1 MKIETAIKKAYLD
14 LKDKNIKSALLD
26 SEILMSKAI
35 KEDRSDVLLNS
46 DRILSNQDYENF
58 RELISNRLKFK
69 PIAYLTGKKSFWKH
83 EFEINDKVLIPRPD
97 TELIIEEVL
106 KIYKDKENVKF
117 LEVGVGSGC
126 IILSILK
133 EKKSFLGKG
142 VDLSKDCINI
152 CKLNAIKLG
161 VQNRLK
167 LFKTDI
173 DNFSSGKYDL
183 IISNPPYVKKLDL
196 NKLDKDVINYEPK
209 LAIDG
214 GLDGLS
220 KIRKIIKKSSE
231 LIKLNGKL
239 VIEIAYDQKK
249 MVKDILRNNGFF
261 INKVVKDLSKND
273 RCIIST
279 KIKLDNGNIQK

>member
-1 MKIETAIKKAYLD
+1 MKIETAIKEGYLD
-14 LKDKNIKSALLD
+14 LKNKNIKSALLD

-35 KEDRSDVLLNS
+35 KENRSNVLLNP

-58 RELISNRLKFK
+58 RELISNRLQFK

-97 TELIIEEVL
+97 TEIIIEEIL
-106 KIYKDKENVKF
+106 QIYKNKQNIKF
-117 LEVGVGSGC
+117 LEIGVGSGC

-133 EKKSFLGKG
+133 ERKSFLGNG
-142 VDLSKDCINI
+142 VDLSKDCISI

-173 DNFSSGKYDL
+173 DNFSLGKYDL
-183 IISNPPYVKKLDL
+183 IISNPPYIKKLDL
-196 NKLDKDVINYEPK
+196 KKLDKDVINYEPK
-209 LAIDG
+209 LALDG

-220 KIRKIIKKSSE
+220 KIRKVINKSSE

-239 VIEIAYDQKK
+239 VIEIAYDQKE

-261 INKVVKDLSKND
+261 INKVVKDLGKND

-279 KIKLDNGNIQK
+279 KI

>member
-239 VIEIAYDQKK
+239 ILEIGFNQKK
-249 MVKDILRNNGFF
+249 EVKKILINKGFY
-261 INKVVKDLSKND
+261 INKVLKDYANND

-279 KIKLDNGNIQK
+279 KL

>member
-1 MKIETAIKKAYLD
+1 MKIETAIKEAYLD
-14 LKDKNIKSALLD
+14 LKSKNIKSALLD

-35 KEDRSDVLLNS
+35 KENRSNVLLNPN
-46 DRILSNQDYENF
+46 RILSNQDYENF
-58 RELISNRLKFK
+58 RELISNRLQFK

-97 TELIIEEVL
+97 TEIIIEEIL
-106 KIYKDKENVKF
+106 QIYKNKKNIKF

-126 IILSILK
+126 IILSILN
-133 EKKSFLGKG
+133 ERKSFLGNG
-142 VDLSKDCINI
+142 VDLSKDCISI

-173 DNFSSGKYDL
+173 DNFSIGKYDL
-183 IISNPPYVKKLDL
+183 IISNPPYIKKLDL
-196 NKLDKDVINYEPK
+196 KKLDKDVINYEPK
-209 LAIDG
+209 LALDG

-220 KIRKIIKKSSE
+220 IIRKVINKSSE

-239 VIEIAYDQKK
+239 IIEIAHDQKE
-249 MVKDILRNNGFF
+249 MVIDILRNNGFF

-279 KIKLDNGNIQK
+279 KI